1 MIVKILTAYFNGRY
15 MQIKKVFMQRIK
27 QRGKVNS
34 KRVKNKKSKR
44 VKNEMV
50 KEWNGKIWVK

>member
-1 MIVKILTAYFNGRY
+1 

-27 QRGKVNS
+27 QRGKENS

-50 KEWNGKIWVK
+50 KFG

>member
-1 MIVKILTAYFNGRY
+1 
-15 MQIKKVFMQRIK
+15 MQIKWVFMQRIK
-27 QRGKVNS
+27 QRGKENI

-50 KEWNGKIWVK
+50 MKW